1 MAFPSIHSHKEP
13 LLATDP
19 KGVTGMAA
27 DLRRRMK
34 EKVEK
39 KRRKRGEKME
49 KEEEKEGG
57 LPEYKTRGRV
67 TSRRVPGVIVSI

>member
-1 MAFPSIHSHKEP
+1 
-13 LLATDP
+13 
-19 KGVTGMAA
+19 MAA